1 MLTFPTFLSLRESMD
16 REVQLTMAIIT
27 RADLK
32 LSKGKLAAQAA
43 HGAVDAAL
51 TATKVASKQLAEWRA
66 NGARK
71 IVVVSRNLEH
81 LKRIYGEARAD
92 GLVAEMISDAGHT
105 EIPAGTVTVVAIG
118 PAKRDEVDAIIGSLP
133 LLS

>member
-1 MLTFPTFLSLRESMD
+1 MAHES
-16 REVQLTMAIIT
+16 QLTMAIIS

-43 HGAVDAAL
+43 HAAVDAAL
-51 TATKVASKQLAEWRA
+51 TSSKVATKQLADWRN

-71 IVVVSRNLEH
+71 IVVVARNLEH

-92 GLVAEMISDAGHT
+92 GLVAEMITDAGHT

-118 PAKRDEVDAIIGSLP
+118 PAEREEVDSIIGSLP

>member
-1 MLTFPTFLSLRESMD
+1 MADDD
-16 REVQLTMAIIT
+16 RLTMAIVA

-32 LSKGKLAAQAA
+32 LSKGKFAAQAA
-43 HGAVDAAL
+43 HAAVNAAL
-51 TATKVASKQLAEWRA
+51 TAVKLSKKQLEEW
-66 NGARK
+66 NNSGARK
-71 IVVVSRNLEH
+71 IVVVARNLEH

-118 PAKRDEVDAIIGSLP
+118 PARRVEVDAIIGQLP

>member
-1 MLTFPTFLSLRESMD
+1 LLLTLREGMA

-43 HGAVDAAL
+43 HAAVDAAF
-51 TATKVASKQLAEWRA
+51 TSSKVAAKQLADWRA

-71 IVVVSRNLEH
+71 IVVVARNLEH

-118 PAKRDEVDAIIGSLP
+118 PAERDEVDAIIGSLP

>member
-1 MLTFPTFLSLRESMD
+1 MAREP
-16 REVQLTMAIIT
+16 QLTMAIIT

-43 HGAVDAAL
+43 HAAVDAAL
-51 TATKVASKQLAEWRA
+51 TSSKVATKQLADWRN

-71 IVVVSRNLEH
+71 IVVVARNLEH
-81 LKRIYGEARAD
+81 LKRIYGEARVD
-92 GLVAEMISDAGHT
+92 GLVAEMITDAGHT

-118 PAKRDEVDAIIGSLP
+118 PAERDEVDAIIGSLP

>member
-1 MLTFPTFLSLRESMD
+1 MLLTLREGMA

-43 HGAVDAAL
+43 HAAVDAAL
-51 TATKVASKQLAEWRA
+51 TSSKVAAKQLADWRA

-71 IVVVSRNLEH
+71 IVVVARNLKH

-118 PAKRDEVDAIIGSLP
+118 PAERDEVDAIIGSLP

>member
-1 MLTFPTFLSLRESMD
+1 LLLTLREGMV

-43 HGAVDAAL
+43 HAAVDAAL
-51 TATKVASKQLAEWRA
+51 TSSKVAAKQLADWRA

-71 IVVVSRNLEH
+71 IVVVARNLKH

-118 PAKRDEVDAIIGSLP
+118 PAERDEVDAIIGSLP

>member
-1 MLTFPTFLSLRESMD
+1 LQLLREMMAHES
-16 REVQLTMAIIT
+16 QLTMAIIS

-43 HGAVDAAL
+43 HAAVDAAL
-51 TATKVASKQLAEWRA
+51 TSSKVATKQLADWRN

-71 IVVVSRNLEH
+71 IVVVARNLEH

-92 GLVAEMISDAGHT
+92 GLVAEMITDAGHT

-118 PAKRDEVDAIIGSLP
+118 PAEREAVDAIIGSLP

>member
-1 MLTFPTFLSLRESMD
+1 MA

-43 HGAVDAAL
+43 HAAVDAAL
-51 TATKVASKQLAEWRA
+51 TSSKVATKQLADWRN

-71 IVVVSRNLEH
+71 IVVVARNLEH
-81 LKRIYGEARAD
+81 LKRIYGEARAY
-92 GLVAEMISDAGHT
+92 GLVAEMITDAGHT

-118 PAKRDEVDAIIGSLP
+118 PAERDEVDAIIGSLP

>member
-1 MLTFPTFLSLRESMD
+1 MMAHES
-16 REVQLTMAIIT
+16 QLTMAIIS

-43 HGAVDAAL
+43 HAAVDAAL
-51 TATKVASKQLAEWRA
+51 TSSKVATKQLADWRN

-71 IVVVSRNLEH
+71 IVVVARNLEH

-92 GLVAEMISDAGHT
+92 GLVAEMITDAGHT

-118 PAKRDEVDAIIGSLP
+118 PAEREAVDAIIGSLP

>member
-1 MLTFPTFLSLRESMD
+1 MAHES
-16 REVQLTMAIIT
+16 QLTMAIIS

-43 HGAVDAAL
+43 HAAVDAAL
-51 TATKVASKQLAEWRA
+51 TSSKVATKQLADWRN

-71 IVVVSRNLEH
+71 IVVVARNLEH

-92 GLVAEMISDAGHT
+92 GLVAEMITDAGHT

-118 PAKRDEVDAIIGSLP
+118 PAEREAVDAIIGSLP

>member
-1 MLTFPTFLSLRESMD
+1 MLLTLREGMA

-43 HGAVDAAL
+43 HAAVDAAF
-51 TATKVASKQLAEWRA
+51 TSSKVAAKQLADWRA

-71 IVVVSRNLEH
+71 IVVVARNLEH

-118 PAKRDEVDAIIGSLP
+118 PAERDEVDAIIGSLP

>member
-1 MLTFPTFLSLRESMD
+1 MLQSLRESMA
-16 REVQLTMAIIT
+16 REPQLTMAIIT

-43 HGAVDAAL
+43 HAAVDAAL
-51 TATKVASKQLAEWRA
+51 TSSKVATKQLADWRN

-71 IVVVSRNLEH
+71 IVVVARNLEH
-81 LKRIYGEARAD
+81 LKRIYGEARVD
-92 GLVAEMISDAGHT
+92 GLVAEMITDAGHT

-118 PAKRDEVDAIIGSLP
+118 PAERDEVDAIIGSLP

>member
-1 MLTFPTFLSLRESMD
+1 LLLTLREGMA

-43 HGAVDAAL
+43 HAAVDAAL
-51 TATKVASKQLAEWRA
+51 TSSKVAAKQLADWRA

-71 IVVVSRNLEH
+71 IVVVARNLKH

-118 PAKRDEVDAIIGSLP
+118 PAERDEVDAIIGSLP